1 MKKFLFLVV
10 AVLIGCTASAQI
22 VQSTMVRKE
31 KKQRKVV
38 WILRAGFSMNGN
50 CGPDILSHCE
60 SSLKA
65 GYELSF
71 GYNLPLGQN
80 GFYWGQELGL
90 YSRGVKYTWD
100 YSDDYHSDNT
110 IYQTKSEENY
120 SGHCAKLIPIQ
131 FGYKLKVND
140 NIKIDA
146 HLGGFGSVTFTSS
159 HKEELFYSDGTSEV
173 DDDPSGQVAR
183 DFDGGIHA
191 GLGVWYKRFNLD
203 LAYQKGFVGNGS
215 SKIFNQ
221 SFMVRLGVAF

>member
-10 AVLIGCTASAQI
+10 ATLIGCTASAQI
-22 VQSTMVRKE
+22 VQSTMVTKE
-31 KKQRKVV
+31 KKKRKVE

-50 CGPDILSHCE
+50 CGSDIHDNCK

-100 YSDDYHSDNT
+100 YSDYSRDV
-110 IYQTKSEENY
+110 TKCQENY

-131 FGYKLKVND
+131 FGYKFKVND

-159 HKEELFYSDGTSEV
+159 HKEEIFYNDGTSEV

-215 SKIFNQ
+215 PKIFNQ